1 MMGGRGA
8 ERMMHENRIA
18 ALVPHAAKRAMAA
31 SDLIDVLIDTIIADN
46 MIDAIL
52 DDEDEIARVA
62 RMRRG
67 EKS

>member
-1 MMGGRGA
+1 MMGRRCT
-8 ERMMHENRIA
+8 ERMLHENRIA

-31 SDLIDVLIDTIIADN
+31 SDLIDVLIDTLIADD
-46 MIDAIL
+46 MIDAVL

-67 EKS
+67 ETS